1 MKVRT
6 QLVLACFL
14 LSIVPLSGIVL
25 YSYQSSRTALEGA
38 YHREA
43 ARLARQMDRRLSSIR
58 NELEQ
63 RLAEVSALPLPN
75 LPKGQMASEAVV
87 DDVLLAL
94 GESANLV
101 DSIELR
107 PIQVAVTARP
117 SVEAHEPPAPPAEV
131 ADAPEPPDPPD
142 PPDPVIIDIPDA
154 PRVPRYRMSDA
165 QRQQIREITRMGN
178 ELGAKMGELTPA
190 QRTAMA
196 EQIGARQR
204 ELQTELKKSQDEYQ
218 VEMKE
223 AQRIRDERRKE
234 IDAQRSARM
243 AAAHPGPMVV
253 ETPAPV
259 AAPVIAS
266 KVVQIRR
273 ALTDAE
279 KAQLKEHE
287 KRIAL
292 LFGRKFN
299 VPVRKEGAVVAQL
312 SAQVKPEAVIGRI
325 LGTASDDGEI
335 AFAADREGHL
345 YTRTPDD
352 RAVLDRIGI
361 SDAISRDRPLPK
373 IENWI
378 ISTSKDPQS
387 GLRIGVARPVGENL
401 DDLRRTAA
409 WNFSAGIALIL
420 IALIGIVPVAN
431 HITRDVKMVTV
442 GAERIAAG
450 DLTTRLPVKSRNEFG
465 QLATA
470 FNKMA
475 HDLSHNHETILQQE
489 RIAKEQEMQ
498 QRLLELEYGRKSVEL
513 EDARR
518 FQLSMLPKEV
528 PEHPGFEVAAFIRT
542 ATEVG
547 GDYYDF
553 HLVPDGALTVAVGD
567 ATGHGAKAGTM
578 VTVVKTL
585 FSGYDP
591 AVPPSRFLA
600 DSAEKIKRMELG
612 RMAMSLLVARFEP
625 RKMTIAAAGMPPA
638 LVHRAK
644 SNTIDELAFSATPL
658 GTLGTEYQEQTASLE
673 PGDTILLLTD
683 GFPELLDGAGQQFG
697 YTAVTETF
705 AAAATAASAAEVIAQ
720 INGAVAAW
728 HGEQPPNDDV
738 TFVVVRA
745 RRPS

>member
-25 YSYQSSRTALEGA
+25 YSYQSSRKALEAA

-63 RLAEVSALPLPN
+63 SLAEVSSLPLPN
-75 LPKGQMASEAVV
+75 LPKGQMAPEAVI

-101 DSIELR
+101 DSIEVR
-107 PIQVAVTARP
+107 PVEVAVAAHP
-117 SVEAHEPPAPPAEV
+117 SVEAQEPPAPAAEV
-131 ADAPEPPDPPD
+131 AEAPEAPDPPD
-142 PPDPVIIDIPDA
+142 PPDSMIIDIPDA
-154 PRVPRYRMSDA
+154 PRAPRYRMSDA

-178 ELGAKMGELTPA
+178 ELGAGIGRMTPEQRKAMGE
-190 QRTAMA
+190 
-196 EQIGARQR
+196 QIDARQR
-204 ELQTELKKSQDEYQ
+204 QLQADLKKSQDEYQ
-218 VEMKE
+218 LQMKE
-223 AQRIRDERRKE
+223 AQRIREERRKE
-234 IDAQRSARM
+234 IDAQRSARH
-243 AAAHPGPMVV
+243 AAEP
-253 ETPAPV
+253 PAPV
-259 AAPVIAS
+259 VDPAPINVAS
-266 KVVQIRR
+266 RVVKIRR
-273 ALTDAE
+273 PLTDAE

-292 LFGRKFN
+292 LFGQKFN

-312 SAQVKPEAVIGRI
+312 SAQVKPEAVIHRI

-345 YTRTPDD
+345 YTRTADD
-352 RAVLDRIGI
+352 RAALERIGI
-361 SDAISRDRPLPK
+361 SAAIAHDQPLPK
-373 IENWI
+373 VENWI

-401 DDLRRTAA
+401 DDLRRTAG
-409 WNFSAGIALIL
+409 WNFGAGIALIL
-420 IALIGIVPVAN
+420 VALIGIVPVAN

-489 RIAKEQEMQ
+489 RSAKEQEMQ

-528 PEHPGFEVAAFIRT
+528 PDHPNFEVAAFIRT

-553 HLVPDGALTVAVGD
+553 HLIPGGALTVAVGD

-585 FSGYDP
+585 FSGYDE
-591 AVPPSRFLA
+591 AISPSQFLA

-625 RKMTIAAAGMPPA
+625 RQMTIAAAGMPPA

-644 SNTIDELAFSATPL
+644 SNTVDELAFSATPL
-658 GTLGTEYQEQTASLE
+658 GTLGTEYHERIASIE

-683 GFPELLDGAGQQFG
+683 GFPELLDAAGQQFG
-697 YTAVTETF
+697 YTAVTQTF

-720 INGAVAAW
+720 INRAVAAW
-728 HGEQPPNDDV
+728 HGEQAPNDDV

-745 RRPS
+745 R